1 MRQWHHSVISPVA
14 GSLGAEVDGISLGN
28 PDDGAIAQLHAALLE
43 YQALFFREQN
53 LTRDEQKAFAR
64 HFGALHIHPFEQSLK
79 DEGHP
84 EIIVFKSGRD
94 LPFISGAW
102 HADATFLHEPPFV
115 SILRCVAAPE
125 AGGDTMWASMYAAYE
140 ALSDKMQRALSDLV
154 AIHDTGRA
162 FAVAAYRG
170 EKIDGENALKMVS
183 AEHPV
188 VLTHPETG
196 RKALYVNSH
205 FTSSI
210 KGMKTAESAAV
221 LTFLFR
227 HIGNPDFSC
236 RFRWRPNSVAMWDNR
251 CTQHRALAD
260 NLSALRH
267 LERVA
272 IVASSGVRHRDD
284 AAERAASDAR

>member
-1 MRQWHHSVISPVA
+1 MKAWQHFTASPLA
-14 GSLGAEVDGISLGN
+14 GALGAEIDGISFAN
-28 PDDGAIAQLHAALLE
+28 PSDASIAELRAALLE
-43 YQALFFREQN
+43 YQVLFFRDQK
-53 LTRDEQKAFAR
+53 LTRDRQKNFAR
-64 HFGALHIHPFEQSLK
+64 HFGALHVHPFEQPLK
-79 DEGHP
+79 REGHP
-84 EIIVFKSGRD
+84 EIIVFRSGPD
-94 LPFISGAW
+94 FPFVSGSW
-102 HADATFLHEPPFV
+102 HADATFLDEPPFA
-115 SILRCVAAPE
+115 SILRCLVAPDF
-125 AGGDTMWASMYAAYE
+125 GGDTMWANMYTAYE
-140 ALSDKMQRALSDLV
+140 ALSDKMQRAPSDLV

-170 EKIDGENALKMVS
+170 EKIEGENALRMVS

-196 RKALYVNSH
+196 CKALYVNSH

-210 KGMKTAESAAV
+210 KGMKAAESGAI

-227 HIGNPDFSC
+227 HIETPEFSC

-260 NLSALRH
+260 NPAALRH

-272 IVASSGVRHRDD
+272 IVA
-284 AAERAASDAR
+284 RAN